1 MNSSPEPALQVN
13 HLRVS
18 FVEQDGSLEVL
29 DDVTFSLQSSY
40 FASLIGPSGGGKS
53 TLLRALA
60 GLVEPNAGEI
70 LYAGKSLKNAHPKIG
85 MVFQNANLMPWRTV
99 IENILLPLQLVGE
112 TNKEAH
118 EKAQEM
124 VMLVGLSGF
133 EKKFPDELSGG
144 MAQRVALARALI
156 HDPDILLLDEPFA
169 SLDALTR
176 ERMGAELL
184 RIWQN
189 TRKTVL
195 LVTHSISEA
204 VFLSD
209 RVLVLT
215 GRPAK
220 LCLDLQVTLPRPR
233 SEHIRYTPEFNEIT
247 QKLRQQLDLVTML

>member
-29 DDVTFSLQSSY
+29 DDVSFSLQSSY
-40 FASLIGPSGGGKS
+40 FASFIGPSGGGKS

-70 LYAGKSLKNAHPKIG
+70 LYAGKSFKNAHPKIG

-99 IENILLPLQLVGE
+99 IENILLPLQLAGE